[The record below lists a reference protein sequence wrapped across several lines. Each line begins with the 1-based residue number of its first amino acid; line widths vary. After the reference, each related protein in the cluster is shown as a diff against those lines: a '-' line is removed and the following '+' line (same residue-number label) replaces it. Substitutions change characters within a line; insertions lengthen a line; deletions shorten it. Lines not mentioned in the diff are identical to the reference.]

1 MSHNDSNFYK
11 PFVFVL
17 GALLIFTAFIMVVAN
32 VWSPDSPDDPLAVA
46 AMKKSI
52 QPVGQSRV
60 DEVAMPVEEE
70 AAAPA
75 ESDTTESDDTTEAA
89 ETSATAE
96 AQEEENTAQV
106 EASEDSAETAGAEAT
121 ATAAGAAATAA
132 VAGGA
137 ASLKVKATVATNCAG
152 CHNAGLHG
160 AAKTED
166 SEAWATLSEKGLDA
180 LTASVINTSAAMVS
194 AEIPAEVKQVV
205 DTTCSACHLVGVGN
219 SPKIGDKDA
228 WGQRFDAKGI
238 DGLTASAINGIGV
251 MPPRGGS
258 SLDDEQ
264 MKLAVEYLMSK

>member
-75 ESDTTESDDTTEAA
+75 ESDTTESDDTTDAA
-89 ETSATAE
+89 ETSATPE

-106 EASEDSAETAGAEAT
+106 EASEDSAETAGAEAS
-121 ATAAGAAATAA
+121 ATAAGAAAVSST
-132 VAGGA
+132 
-137 ASLKVKATVATNCAG
+137 VKGKCRPELNQA
-152 CHNAGLHG
+152 
-160 AAKTED
+160 
-166 SEAWATLSEKGLDA
+166 
-180 LTASVINTSAAMVS
+180 
-194 AEIPAEVKQVV
+194 
-205 DTTCSACHLVGVGN
+205 
-219 SPKIGDKDA
+219 
-228 WGQRFDAKGI
+228 
-238 DGLTASAINGIGV
+238 
-251 MPPRGGS
+251 
-258 SLDDEQ
+258 
-264 MKLAVEYLMSK
+264 